1 MGKSAMTEEKLT
13 KEERQALERYISE
26 WHWDKKS
33 HKFAQAMGLYLF
45 EFMDWLDEQ
54 GLSEKTV
61 DKHIDNCYWI
71 GYLVCCYG
79 YRKTFSPAKVFYDPD
94 ADHEHE
100 FKRKN
105 SDSNYAISSYRSTW
119 RKLYKYT
126 RARYPDPPW
135 DENDK

>member
-1 MGKSAMTEEKLT
+1 MTEEKLT

-79 YRKTFSPAKVFYDPD
+79 YRKTEDRGRV
-94 ADHEHE
+94 ADYGYRRFCTE
-100 FKRKN
+100 
-105 SDSNYAISSYRSTW
+105 SSGSFGIHSF
-119 RKLYKYT
+119 
-126 RARYPDPPW
+126 A
-135 DENDK
+135 